1 MPKRLGYTRVQIN
14 ISIPAE
20 WKEDLEKLARTKAY
34 QEDRKI
40 NFSDLI
46 REAIADKYGYK
57 MDFVEKVFDSN
68 LIIKGD
74 I

>member
-14 ISIPAE
+14 ISIPVE

-46 REAIADKYGYK
+46 REAIADKYGYSMNFEDK
-57 MDFVEKVFDSN
+57 SLESN
-68 LIIKGD
+68 
-74 I
+74 